1 LHDDDIVY
9 AEKTQSKTELQGSGN
24 CGGQP
29 ILLRMTVQSV
39 SLTIKSY
46 HEVDNKRQ
54 EEGRRCDVVPDI
66 YVIIKVSTQCQTI
79 AAETVQNNNRHWRR
93 PTQVLKHLRVALK
106 HKHKTIKTRIHN
118 VQVTL

>member
-54 EEGRRCDVVPDI
+54 EEGRRCDVLPDI
-66 YVIIKVSTQCQTI
+66 YVVVGLPRKPQSS
-79 AAETVQNNNRHWRR
+79 
-93 PTQVLKHLRVALK
+93 
-106 HKHKTIKTRIHN
+106 
-118 VQVTL
+118 